1 MMRNSVAASMLITTL
16 IAGCADMTPTQRG
29 TATGAGIGAGV
40 VAVLVNI
47 TGNGQGG
54 RTATGAVLGG
64 AAGAAI
70 GNIWSRHKE
79 KQKRQM
85 QHATQGTGVQVT
97 QTPDKQHKHDK
108 PNDKTFDVN
117 RSDIKPNF

>member
-29 TATGAGIGAGV
+29 TATGAGIGAGGG
-40 VAVLVNI
+40 AGLGNI

-70 GNIWSRHKE
+70 GDVRSRRME
-79 KQKRQM
+79 EQKRQM
-85 QHATQGTGVQVT
+85 QHATHGPGVQVT
-97 QTPDKQHKHDK
+97 QAP
-108 PNDKTFDVN
+108 
-117 RSDIKPNF
+117 